1 MGVYSLPDSATVNKW
16 HTEPPVKEAEFCV
29 LLNHS
34 ENIGNIATINLSL
47 KTRAPITFRP
57 FGNLTTSKPT
67 NQLTDQPT

>member
-1 MGVYSLPDSATVNKW
+1 MGVYSLPDSTTVNKW

-47 KTRAPITFRP
+47 KTRAPIGAWKCVTFRP
-57 FGNLTTSKPT
+57 YGNF
-67 NQLTDQPT
+67 